1 MSVELCV
8 NTSLGLGLSTEKM
21 IPALAAAGFDGVF
34 TGWAPGDP
42 IKEWAKLIREC
53 GMKYQSVHSPFK
65 KVDKLWEEGAAGDDA
80 VDELIRCVHECT
92 DAEVPIVIVHPII
105 GMDKHTP
112 TETGIRRFSRLVRAG
127 EETGVKIAF
136 ENVEG
141 IEYLEKII
149 AELGDSDAVG
159 YCWDTGH
166 EMCYNHCADVPAMF
180 GDKLICTHLNDNM
193 KQTDPAVVTW
203 LDDSHLMAGDGLA
216 DWQGIVRRL
225 LRCGYSGELT
235 FELTAKGKPGRDT
248 HRIYDG
254 LSPEAFIALAYEK
267 SDAVRKAFS
276 AARDAD

>member
-1 MSVELCV
+1 MELCI
-8 NTSLGLGLSTEKM
+8 NTSLGLGLSTEEM

-34 TGWAPGDP
+34 TGWNPGDT

-65 KVDKLWEEGAAGDDA
+65 KVDKIWVEGAAGDDA
-80 VDELIRCVHECT
+80 VDELIRCVHECA
-92 DAEVPIVIVHPII
+92 DADVPIVIVHSII

-112 TETGIRRFSRLVRAG
+112 TDRGISRFSRLVRAG

-166 EMCYNHCADVPAMF
+166 EMCYNHCADVPALF

-216 DWQGIVRRL
+216 DWQDIVRRL
-225 LRCGYSGELT
+225 RRCGYAGELT
-235 FELTAKGKPGRDT
+235 FELTAKGKPGRNT
-248 HRIYDG
+248 HSIYEG
-254 LSPEAFIALAYEK
+254 LSPEEFMALAYKKADAVRMAFIAAG
-267 SDAVRKAFS
+267 S
-276 AARDAD
+276 ADQI